1 MKQPIIENLEYLKE
15 TKEAI
20 KEAIINKGVSVQD
33 TDTFRSYA
41 EKIDSIEPNNIE
53 DLIIT
58 NPKVSAQS
66 INPSSGYAG
75 IKQVIINGVTSGI
88 DENIKPE
95 NIKQGVTILDVTGNL
110 NPKKIQDKVVVTP
123 STSQQNITPFE
134 GYDGMSEVEVLA
146 VNSNI
151 DEDIKPENIKSGVNI
166 LGVDGTLE
174 QSKLQDKIIVTPS
187 TSQQNI
193 IPSEGYDGMSEV
205 EVLAVGSDIDKD
217 IKPENIKQGVNI
229 LGVDGTLEQSKLQD
243 EITINPTVTDQEVYP
258 DSDYDAV
265 KKIKVNKVTS
275 EIDSNIIPENI
286 KKDVSILGVLGEL
299 EESKGDT
306 DIYKASTVEEM
317 NSLENVKEGDICLIY
332 SGGIYPISADSV
344 FNNLTY
350 SDTVVLDSEVT
361 DFYDCMFTLEDES
374 QGNVYGDGQAFLDMS
389 FFEVMF
395 FVDDGNNPIDINI
408 RYRSDDGITYT
419 LDEYSTKSPADLKYN
434 FKIQDKDRFNDI
446 FGKFLSVEDTKFD
459 GIYQYVLDKDTNE
472 LSWKYLNI
480 KTTGTSTNVF
490 SPATFYTSNG
500 MVTSEVN
507 REQYRQTNIFIQTD
521 EPDTKEGLWIKMSN
535 KDGSDYK
542 YDIKRNDYIGFTS
555 SPVDN
560 STNLFVKEDF
570 PITLVTD
577 PGSKLYQSYNCCVS
591 RVGYSYTDGSATN
604 SYNAYMLFRN
614 GYIYLFSYDEGKIQR
629 INIET
634 NEIKK
639 IYDLTSHNNAS
650 YQNSSYFNYNG
661 VDSVYIIPYDNRVKG
676 RVFRFNLDTYNM
688 EVLNTGQNDLVNIN
702 YDVYIEAISY
712 KNKIFYNDYDDN
724 FKVVD
729 VDNNVVTEIPL
740 SYSMRSMEYIDFYNF
755 YEDNTID
762 IKYVNYESGKSE
774 THYIRLNLET
784 NEVTDITDK
793 DFISSKFNV
802 KSFLLDSYLY
812 DFNSKKIYASS
823 PAYNCG
829 FKNIIYSD
837 IEENNL
843 KYLLVNYNDYGIVRQ
858 ILIIYNNT
866 IYMIGGMY
874 RLSSGATYLRNKFK
888 LSTSD
893 ITETYLD
900 GKFTKL
906 YIRTGDTQAKYNILE
921 SIGINVI
928 DVLCNRES
936 SSDTYESY
944 YQNNDVKELYYGDG
958 TSWKL
963 IKSHTE
969 VF

>member
-41 EKIDSIEPNNIE
+41 EKIDNIEPNNIE
-53 DLIIT
+53 DLIIA

-75 IKQVIINGVTSGI
+75 IKQVIINGVTSNI

-110 NPKKIQDKVVVTP
+110 NPKKIQDKVT
-123 STSQQNITPFE
+123 
-134 GYDGMSEVEVLA
+134 
-146 VNSNI
+146 
-151 DEDIKPENIKSGVNI
+151 
-166 LGVDGTLE
+166 
-174 QSKLQDKIIVTPS
+174 VTPS

-193 IPSEGYDGMSEV
+193 IPFDGYDGISEV
-205 EVLAVGSDIDKD
+205 EVLAVDSNIDED

-229 LGVDGTLEQSKLQD
+229 LGVNGTLEQSKLQD
-243 EITINPTVTDQEVYP
+243 EITINPTVTDQVVYP
-258 DSDYDAV
+258 DDDYDAV

-350 SDTVVLDSEVT
+350 SDTVVLDSAVT

-374 QGNVYGDGQAFLDMS
+374 QGNIFGNGDAFLEMGS
-389 FFEVMF
+389 FDARF
-395 FVDDGNNPIDINI
+395 FIDDGNNSINVDI

-419 LDEYSTKSPADLKYN
+419 LEEYSTKSPANLKYN

-446 FGKFLSVEDTKFD
+446 FGKFLSAEDTKFD

-472 LSWKYLNI
+472 LSWKYLDI

-507 REQYRQTNIFIQTD
+507 REEFRQTNIFIQSD
-521 EPDTKEGLWIKMSN
+521 EPETKNGLWIKLISE
-535 KDGSDYK
+535 DGNDYK
-542 YDIKRNDYIGFTS
+542 RVIDRNSIIGFTS
-555 SPVDN
+555 GPIDN
-560 STNLFVKEDF
+560 NVNMFTKEDF
-570 PITLVTD
+570 PIAIYLSSID
-577 PGSKLYQSYNCCVS
+577 RLHQSYNGF
-591 RVGYSYTDGSATN
+591 VGRPSYSYTTSITN
-604 SYNAYMLFRN
+604 RYLSYALVRDN
-614 GYIYLFSYDEGKIQR
+614 YIYLFSYDEGKIQR

-634 NEIKK
+634 NKIEQIYKLNKYSDTEYQIK
-639 IYDLTSHNNAS
+639 SC
-650 YQNSSYFNYNG
+650 FNYNG
-661 VDSVYIIPYDNRVKG
+661 VDSVYIFRKG
-676 RVFRFNLDTYNM
+676 MAVTNVLKFNLDTYTM
-688 EVLNTGQNDLVNIN
+688 EEIDTGAVDLNIN
-702 YDVYIEAISY
+702 YDDEINAITY
-712 KNKIFYNDYDDN
+712 KNKIFYVYNNKAFKLIDIDSDTITDIQLTDTMKEIEFIDYH
-724 FKVVD
+724 
-729 VDNNVVTEIPL
+729 
-740 SYSMRSMEYIDFYNF
+740 NF
-755 YEDNTID
+755 YENNCID
-762 IKYVNYESGKSE
+762 IKYKNINNTSS
-774 THYIRLNLET
+774 YIRLNLET
-784 NEVTDITDK
+784 NEVTDITK
-793 DFISSKFNV
+793 DDFMFSKFDV
-802 KSFLLDSYLY
+802 SSVSKVSYLY
-812 DFNSKKIYASS
+812 DFNNKKIYYSS
-823 PAYNCG
+823 PTSLCGSKNMIYTDINDNC
-829 FKNIIYSD
+829 
-837 IEENNL
+837 L
-843 KYLLVNYNDYGIVRQ
+843 KYLMLNYDEYSISNCLLFIYNDIV
-858 ILIIYNNT
+858 
-866 IYMIGGMY
+866 YMIGGTKWMK
-874 RLSSGATYLRNKFK
+874 SGGATRVFTKFK
-888 LSTSD
+888 LNVSD
-893 ITETYLD
+893 IKETYLD
-900 GKFTKL
+900 NTYTNL

-921 SIGINVI
+921 NVGINVV
-928 DVLCNRES
+928 DALCNRES
-936 SSDTYESY
+936 SNDRYESY

-963 IKSHTE
+963 IKSHTDIS
-969 VF
+969 